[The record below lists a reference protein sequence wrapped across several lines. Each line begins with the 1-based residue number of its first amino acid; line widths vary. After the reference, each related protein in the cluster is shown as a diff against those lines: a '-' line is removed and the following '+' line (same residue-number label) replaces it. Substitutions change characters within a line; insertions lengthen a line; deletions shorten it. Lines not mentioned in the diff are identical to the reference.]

1 MHLYIL
7 KRIALLFPTLL
18 GISLLVFLMLYF
30 VPGDPAQIMLGERA
44 NAETLAELR
53 AEMGL
58 DQPFHIQF
66 YRFFSGLI
74 SGDLG
79 RSIRTH
85 EKISVEIFQR
95 FPATFELTFFSM
107 FIATFV
113 GISTGILAAVRRGKF
128 VDLLS
133 MIGATAGISMP
144 IFWLAL
150 LLVLMFSVYL
160 PIFPVSGR
168 MGTHIYLE
176 PVTYFYTLDAVLA
189 GDWGAF
195 SNVLWHLTLPAI
207 ALGTIPM
214 AVIARMT
221 RASLLEVLGEDYVRT
236 AWAKGLDRRWVILR
250 HAVRN
255 AFIPTLTVIALEF
268 GYLLGGAVITE
279 TIFAW
284 PGVGRWL
291 FLAVQA
297 RDFRAVQGG
306 VLLIATIFVLV
317 NLLADILYAWLDP
330 RIRYEKQT
338 A

>member
-1 MHLYIL
+1 LATVI
-7 KRIALLFPTLL
+7 
-18 GISLLVFLMLYF
+18 GI
-30 VPGDPAQIMLGERA
+30 G
-44 NAETLAELR
+44 
-53 AEMGL
+53 
-58 DQPFHIQF
+58 
-66 YRFFSGLI
+66 
-74 SGDLG
+74 
-79 RSIRTH
+79 
-85 EKISVEIFQR
+85 
-95 FPATFELTFFSM
+95 
-107 FIATFV
+107 
-113 GISTGILAAVRRGKF
+113 TGILAAVRRGKL
-128 VDLLS
+128 VDLFS

-150 LLVLMFSVYL
+150 MLVLLLSVYL

-168 MGTHIYLE
+168 LSTYIDIEPITH
-176 PVTYFYTLDAVLA
+176 FYTLDTLIA
-189 GDWGAF
+189 GDFEAF
-195 SNVLWHLTLPAI
+195 GDVLWHLFLPAV

-236 AWAKGLDRRWVILR
+236 AWAKGLPRRLVVLR
-250 HAVRN
+250 HAMRN

-306 VLLIATIFVLV
+306 VLLIATVFVLV
-317 NLLADILYAWLDP
+317 NLLADILYAWFDP
-330 RIRYEKQT
+330 RIRYEK
-338 A
+338 

>member
-44 NAETLAELR
+44 NAKMLAELR

-58 DQPFHIQF
+58 DQRFHIQF
-66 YRFFSGLI
+66 YRFFSDLI

-85 EKISVEIFQR
+85 EKITVEIFQR

-168 MGTHIYLE
+168 MSTHIYLE
-176 PVTYFYTLDAVLA
+176 PITYFYTLDAALA
-189 GDWGAF
+189 GNWAAF
-195 SNVLWHLTLPAI
+195 SNIMWHLILPAI

-236 AWAKGLDRRWVILR
+236 AWAKGLTRRWVILR

-330 RIRYEKQT
+330 RIRYEK
-338 A
+338 

>member
-1 MHLYIL
+1 MHRYVL

-30 VPGDPAQIMLGERA
+30 VPGDPAQVMLGERA
-44 NAETLAELR
+44 NAETLAALR

-58 DQPFHIQF
+58 DQPFHVQF
-66 YRFFSGLI
+66 YRFFSGLL

-85 EKISVEIFQR
+85 EKITVEIFQR
-95 FPATFELTFFSM
+95 FPATIELTFFSM
-107 FIATFV
+107 LIAVIV
-113 GISTGILAAVRRGKF
+113 GISTGILAAVRRGKL

-133 MIGATAGISMP
+133 MMGATAGISLP

-150 LLVLMFSVYL
+150 LLVLLFSVYL
-160 PIFPVSGR
+160 PVFPVSGR
-168 MGTHIYLE
+168 LSTHIYLE
-176 PVTYFYTLDAVLA
+176 QVTYFYTLDALLV
-189 GDWGAF
+189 GDWNAF
-195 SNVLWHLTLPAI
+195 SNVIWHLFLPAI

-236 AWAKGLDRRWVILR
+236 AWAKGLSRRWVVLR

-255 AFIPTLTVIALEF
+255 SFIPTLTVIALEF

-306 VLLIATIFVLV
+306 VLLIATVFVLI
-317 NLLADILYAWLDP
+317 NLLADVLYAWLDP
-330 RIRYEKQT
+330 RIRYEE
-338 A
+338 

>member
-1 MHLYIL
+1 MHRYIL
-7 KRIALLFPTLL
+7 KRMALLFPTLL

-30 VPGDPAQIMLGERA
+30 VPGDPAQVMLGERA
-44 NAETLAELR
+44 NAETLAALR

-58 DQPFHIQF
+58 DQPFHVQF
-66 YRFFSGLI
+66 YRFFSGLL

-85 EKISVEIFQR
+85 EKITVEIFQR
-95 FPATFELTFFSM
+95 FPATIELTFFSM
-107 FIATFV
+107 LIAVVV
-113 GISTGILAAVRRGKF
+113 GISTGILAAVRRGKL
-128 VDLLS
+128 VDLIS
-133 MIGATAGISMP
+133 MMGATAGISLP

-150 LLVLMFSVYL
+150 LMVLLFSVYL
-160 PIFPVSGR
+160 PVFPVSGR
-168 MGTHIYLE
+168 LSTHIYLE
-176 PVTYFYTLDAVLA
+176 PVTYFYTLDALLV
-189 GDWGAF
+189 GDWTAF
-195 SNVLWHLTLPAI
+195 SNVIWHLVLPAL

-236 AWAKGLDRRWVILR
+236 AWAKGLSRRWVVLR

-255 AFIPTLTVIALEF
+255 SFIPTLTVIALEF

-306 VLLIATIFVLV
+306 VLLIATVFVLI
-317 NLLADILYAWLDP
+317 NLLADVLYAWLDP
-330 RIRYEKQT
+330 RIRYDE
-338 A
+338 